1 MCCLGENY
9 AAGRYNEGN
18 QDLNRDFPTWKE
30 LDANRTALDYNRQPE
45 TKVKALKIQ
54 YKGTK

>member
-54 YKGTK
+54 